1 MEHVSEL
8 DAVKIIGGQE
18 IEAGTVDVVNT
29 ALTLIPP
36 SDALLKGKQWA
47 NVKARVAKACERS
60 LSVTV
65 KTPADR
71 ETAKLYGRLL
81 KPVVSGL
88 DKRRLDLTRTIR
100 ERLIDPIN
108 AEMNPVVK
116 TGNAAVTHLN
126 DQIRQFDR
134 KAIEKQREEQRKA
147 DAEAARRR
155 KLQDAA
161 VARGGTPRKE
171 IVAEEISK
179 PPVVQTDSSTYF
191 RMGYEIVDEAAVPK
205 SVKFNGQVVQVC
217 RPDPGALSVIGAAME
232 ANFERKEKGFADIE
246 QPIPGVRFVWK
257 QHFRRA

>member
-1 MEHVSEL
+1 MAQISEL
-8 DAVKIIGGQE
+8 EATKMIGGQE
-18 IEAGTVDVVNT
+18 IEAGTVDVVKT

-36 SDALLKGKQWA
+36 SKKLLAGKDWA
-47 NVKARVAKACERS
+47 NVKARLAKACERS

-65 KTPADR
+65 KTAGDR

-81 KPVVSGL
+81 KPVVTGVN
-88 DKRRLDLTRTIR
+88 KRRLELTRTIK

-108 AEMNPVVK
+108 AEMNPVIK
-116 TGNAAVTHLN
+116 AADSAVDHLN
-126 DQIRQFDR
+126 NQIRQFDQ

-147 DAEAARRR
+147 DAEADRRR

-179 PPVVQTDSSTYF
+179 PPAVQTDSSTYF

-217 RPDPGALSVIGAAME
+217 RPDPGALSSIGTAME
-232 ANFERKEKGFADIE
+232 ANFERKEKGYANIE
-246 QPIPGVRFVWK
+246 QPIPGVRFFWK
-257 QHFRRA
+257 QHFRRG